1 MKDIAALLE
10 LDCAGMLREV
20 SRGIGR
26 ELTVSEELQ
35 LAMLSGAYKAGG
47 GGVGYCDLERPVRE
61 VRLPEYLRG
70 LGYRGQEWVRGEASG
85 TTTRTSSPTCSAL
98 YAWLL

>member
-20 SRGIGR
+20 SKGIGR
-26 ELTVSEELQ
+26 ELTMSEELQ

-47 GGVGYCDLERPVRE
+47 GVGYCDLERPVRE
-61 VRLPEYLRG
+61 VRFPEYLRA
-70 LGYRGQEWVRGEASG
+70 LGYRG
-85 TTTRTSSPTCSAL
+85 
-98 YAWLL
+98 

>member
-26 ELTVSEELQ
+26 ELTMAEELQ

-47 GGVGYCDLERPVRE
+47 GVG
-61 VRLPEYLRG
+61 
-70 LGYRGQEWVRGEASG
+70 
-85 TTTRTSSPTCSAL
+85 
-98 YAWLL
+98 